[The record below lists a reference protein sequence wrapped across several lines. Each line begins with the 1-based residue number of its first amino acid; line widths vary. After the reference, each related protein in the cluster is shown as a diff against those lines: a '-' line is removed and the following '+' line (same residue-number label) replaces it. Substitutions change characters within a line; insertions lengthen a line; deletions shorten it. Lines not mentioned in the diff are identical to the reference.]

1 MSLFIDREHRRMTV
15 LYVTLAFVLCGGAL
29 VWGCYDANSP
39 HLPPC
44 PDGGSGYT
52 DPLGCFA
59 QRVTDG
65 GPDAR

>member
-1 MSLFIDREHRRMTV
+1 MSRPHPA
-15 LYVTLAFVLCGGAL
+15 TLAQIAAVLAVFAFVVILAL
-29 VWGCYDANSP
+29 SLGCYDANSP